1 MQWRLADHADHADRH
16 TQDFA
21 TFDYVASPRG
31 NGLDCHRFWEG
42 LYLGVTPIVERSPL
56 DSLYERAENV
66 LFVDSFAD
74 VTYEM
79 LIDELPRFRKIVE
92 ARGNDPP
99 KVLTRAYWKDIIDDV
114 RQQALME
121 HALSDHSPKKRCW
134 GLTYGKDVR

>member
-1 MQWRLADHADHADRH
+1 M
-16 TQDFA
+16 
-21 TFDYVASPRG
+21 
-31 NGLDCHRFWEG
+31 DCHRFWEG

-56 DSLYERAENV
+56 DTLYEQAENV

-79 LIDELPRFRKIVE
+79 LIDELPKFRKIVE

-99 KVLTRAYWKDIIDDV
+99 KVLTRAYWKDVIDDV
-114 RQQALME
+114 RQQALMD